1 MKNVGKTD
9 KLIRIIIGI
18 VLLSMFFFVE
28 GNARYFAWIGII
40 PLYTGI
46 TGKCMLYKIFNI
58 NTRKDQ

>member
-18 VLLSMFFFVE
+18 ALLSLFFFTE
-28 GNARYFAWIGII
+28 GNARYFSLIGII

-46 TGKCMLYKIFNI
+46 SGNCMLYKIFGI
-58 NTRKDQ
+58 NTRKDK